1 MSIDYSHISFS
12 YNGRDVLKNLTGTFS
27 KGKLNAIVGPNGS
40 GKSTFLKCLDRI
52 VKPKEGTLL
61 IDGKPI
67 SQIPSKELARK
78 IGYVQQSAQP
88 VFADTVYNTIMLG
101 RKPHINWRP
110 GLKDKKITEE
120 MLHEF
125 HLEPLALRPINKLSG
140 GEQQRVYIAR
150 AMAQQPEVLL
160 LDEPTSNLDIKYQF
174 EIMELLKKV
183 CRKEVTVIIAI
194 HDLNLAIRYAD
205 QFILL
210 REGEILAMGDQG
222 IITEEN
228 LERLYDMKIR
238 KITEQN
244 GMYIIPVTEK

>member
-61 IDGKPI
+61 IDGKSL

-150 AMAQQPEVLL
+150 AMAQQPSTTSTWPFVM
-160 LDEPTSNLDIKYQF
+160 PTSLSCSG
-174 EIMELLKKV
+174 KV
-183 CRKEVTVIIAI
+183 RSWPWVT
-194 HDLNLAIRYAD
+194 
-205 QFILL
+205 
-210 REGEILAMGDQG
+210 RES
-222 IITEEN
+222 
-228 LERLYDMKIR
+228 
-238 KITEQN
+238 
-244 GMYIIPVTEK
+244 